1 MMTHY
6 SKQTLNLFFIFC
18 IHCRKGISLLKLKVQ
33 DSRYLR
39 KSNSNNCRRVKWITG
54 QYFVKA
60 TQRKNAALFYSLFSC
75 GNIFEMFLLNSR
87 ISRTLLTVHKK
98 TLHVFMKKYYRDD
111 FHTVGEHITVNNV
124 SLKNGM
130 EISISNQTNN
140 QFQKSTGNRWFLSF
154 KPLRMYIFVIC
165 LSNFTG
171 ISLVRVLSNSQ
182 GVTHDCVWQG

>member
-1 MMTHY
+1 MDHWTR
-6 SKQTLNLFFIFC
+6 LC
-18 IHCRKGISLLKLKVQ
+18 
-33 DSRYLR
+33 
-39 KSNSNNCRRVKWITG
+39 KSNSKKEC
-54 QYFVKA
+54 
-60 TQRKNAALFYSLFSC
+60 SP
-75 GNIFEMFLLNSR
+75 FLLAFFMRKHFWNVS
-87 ISRTLLTVHKK
+87 SKLSDLKNPTHSSQKK

-154 KPLRMYIFVIC
+154 KSLRMYIFVIC